1 MQEVTRDLFV
11 SIAAFAGIFGIVYV
25 FLMTRH
31 RERMSMLEKGVNAS
45 IFFSKNNTKSQTLKF
60 GMLCVGVAIGILIGN
75 VLSESFYFEDSVA
88 FLSMIFLFGGLSLI
102 LNFFIDRKIKD

>member
-31 RERMSMLEKGVNAS
+31 RERMSMLEKGLNAS
-45 IFFSKNNTKSQTLKF
+45 IFLSKNNTKSQTLKF

>member
-11 SIAAFAGIFGIVYV
+11 SITAFAGIFGIVYV

-31 RERMSMLEKGVNAS
+31 RERMSMLEKGLNAS